1 MKYIKK
7 EQIDAI
13 IAEFYKLN
21 APVQNFEA
29 LRKML
34 MELPE
39 VTEKKND
46 KEK

>member
-13 IAEFYKLN
+13 IVEFYKLN
-21 APVQNFEA
+21 APVQNFET

-39 VTEKKND
+39 VEDKKEEKK
-46 KEK
+46 